1 MNRWA
6 LCTLS
11 SCLFLA
17 APSAFADPG
26 DAAAAEALFS
36 EGKRLMDEHKY
47 AEACPKL
54 AESQRL
60 DPGTGTLLNLATC
73 YEDAGQLASAWSTW
87 LSAASSARTAGQA
100 EREARARDRAAAL
113 EPKLGRLTIVVPED
127 KRPAGLTV
135 SRDGVD
141 LTSATWGS
149 ALPTDAGEHKIV
161 VQAPGREPYETT
173 AMVEDGKTSEVA
185 IPELAVLPEPPPG
198 ETATS
203 TNSGVEDAPPS
214 RGSVTKPLG
223 FALLG
228 VGVVGVGVGSVFGI
242 MAIDQN
248 NQSKENCDPNNVAV
262 CNATGVEQRNQA
274 LTYGNVSTVAFIA
287 GAALAT
293 AGVVLVLTSP
303 KKAATT
309 AAIEPTFGGARFV
322 LSGAF

>member
-1 MNRWA
+1 MNRLA

-17 APSAFADPG
+17 TPSAFADPG

-36 EGKRLMDEHKY
+36 EGKRLMDEGKY
-47 AEACPKL
+47 AQACPKL

-87 LSAASSARTAGQA
+87 LSAASSARTAGQS
-100 EREARARDRAAAL
+100 EREALARDRAAAL

-161 VQAPGREPYETT
+161 VQAPGRETYETT
-173 AMVEDGKTSEVA
+173 ALVENGKTSEIA
-185 IPELAVLPEPPPG
+185 IPELAVLPEPPP
-198 ETATS
+198 EEATPQA
-203 TNSGVEDAPPS
+203 NSGVQDAPPS
-214 RGSVTKPLG
+214 RGSTKPLG
-223 FALLG
+223 FAFLG
-228 VGVVGVGVGSVFGI
+228 VGVVGIGVGSVFGI

-248 NQSKENCDPNNVAV
+248 DKSKQNCEPNDITQ
-262 CNATGVEQRNQA
+262 CNSTGVSQRNDA

-287 GAALAT
+287 GAAFAT

-303 KKAATT
+303 KKASAT